1 MAAGASVLM
10 AGAALG
16 NAFTQSAAA
25 EVKGKYERQQSEF
38 NAHLAELKAKD
49 VVERGDK
56 EAVKF
61 AKEANQF
68 KGKQKAAMAAQGVDI
83 DSASFEGIS
92 TQTERLT
99 AFDEMEIRNNA
110 WKEAWGYRV
119 DAANQRTQGE
129 FSYRASQANSRS
141 SLLTGGL
148 QAIGYGAQA
157 YGQYQASRAK
167 PQKS

>member
-1 MAAGASVLM
+1 M

-25 EVKGKYERQQSEF
+25 EVKGKYERQQGEF
-38 NAHLAELKAKD
+38 NARLAELKAKD
-49 VVERGDK
+49 AVERGDQ

-119 DAANQRTQGE
+119 DAANQRTQAN
-129 FSYRASQANSRS
+129 FRSRAAQAESRS
-141 SLLTGGL
+141 SLLTGGM

-157 YGQYQASRAK
+157 YGQHQAAQSAK
-167 PQKS
+167 QKKKS